1 MDPALSSSLGKKVL
15 LPALKILQK
24 TFQTWGICQGYARV
38 YILVL
43 KPYIFLSSPGS
54 SSNNTAICQYFL
66 CIHPF
71 PQCFYSPPDEYIL
84 LFYFLLSS
92 LLSTSFFSVSFFSH
106 FFLFFTISSLFLSLF
121 QIVSHKQPLTLGSV
135 SLKGA
140 LKCKFLRQNALSWIL
155 LLKDSRKR
163 VLCLV
168 LIS

>member
-24 TFQTWGICQGYARV
+24 TFQNMRVCQGYAKV

-106 FFLFFTISSLFLSLF
+106 FFLFTISSLFLSLF

>member
-1 MDPALSSSLGKKVL
+1 MLELQKLNKRSLHLINYSQLAIYGSRLIKFSRKEGS

-106 FFLFFTISSLFLSLF
+106 FFLFLQFLHFSCPFFKLFPTNS
-121 QIVSHKQPLTLGSV
+121 P
-135 SLKGA
+135 
-140 LKCKFLRQNALSWIL
+140 
-155 LLKDSRKR
+155 
-163 VLCLV
+163 
-168 LIS
+168 

>member
-54 SSNNTAICQYFL
+54 SSNDTAICQYFL

-106 FFLFFTISSLFLSLF
+106 FFLFYNFFTFLVPFSNCFPQTALNF
-121 QIVSHKQPLTLGSV
+121 GICFVKRG
-135 SLKGA
+135 LK
-140 LKCKFLRQNALSWIL
+140 
-155 LLKDSRKR
+155 
-163 VLCLV
+163 V
-168 LIS
+168 